1 MRSNHQSKQARN
13 PHERRHRAGQG
24 GPKAKAV
31 NREEKQTDIGNPW
44 NDKINEMLGI
54 GHRFGDPTVPVDQNE
69 SQDGESRKGGH
80 KGRYPTAAET
90 AEPRR
95 QTDDGAPDQEIQQ
108 ISHLTRYFT
117 HPPSARQDGPLFPWP
132 RAAKTAP
139 LPMAPARPMH
149 PSDGY
154 PAGTRPFPG
163 ARVLLK
169 PKFESCV

>member
-1 MRSNHQSKQARN
+1 MASSNLEEWNGSYHQSKQARDS
-13 PHERRHRAGQG
+13 HKRRHRAGQG
-24 GPKAKAV
+24 GPEAQLV

-80 KGRYPTAAET
+80 KGRHPTAAET

-108 ISHLTRYFT
+108 ISHLTHLPNRASSTRSALSMRDGINPPVCLQPDIT
-117 HPPSARQDGPLFPWP
+117 HPPTQS
-132 RAAKTAP
+132 
-139 LPMAPARPMH
+139 H
-149 PSDGY
+149 
-154 PAGTRPFPG
+154 
-163 ARVLLK
+163 
-169 PKFESCV
+169 